1 MKKILFFAVIAT
13 ASALCGYV
21 GYTNSH
27 FGEPQLSDIQLANI
41 EALAEGGEGPTV
53 VGCKRLDGATCY
65 VFDGN
70 DQLVDRRK
78 NQYPG

>member
-41 EALAEGGEGPTV
+41 EALAE
-53 VGCKRLDGATCY
+53 
-65 VFDGN
+65 
-70 DQLVDRRK
+70 
-78 NQYPG
+78 